1 MVELNIT
8 SLTGKQFLDAKPI
21 YSYQL
26 NGKGGAQ
33 LIISDATTAKA
44 TPFWIHLDDK
54 DQDTVQWLN
63 NTDLIPDI
71 AKTDMLNR
79 DELPREFRLDMTGGI
94 LVVLKGVNTT
104 ANGLPATPI
113 ATLRF
118 YITDTYIISIQHQKI
133 KAIEQLYEQLN
144 KNIGPVDVADWLVQ
158 IFENLTDYANSAVEK
173 IHNQVIKLEDNVLS
187 DKRIISHKEMSHTRR
202 QLVLLRRILTPQRD
216 IFTKIST
223 ERLSWIDDNDRQHMH
238 DVSGRLNIYVSEIDS
253 CLSRLASI
261 IDQINSMLT
270 ESMNKRIYV
279 MSLVST
285 IFLPLTFLTSL
296 FGVNL
301 SGIPL
306 NEFWW
311 AFGGFCFL
319 LTIIGIIL
327 TIWLKK
333 KQWL

>member
-1 MVELNIT
+1 MVERNTI
-8 SLTGKQFLDAKPI
+8 SLTGKQFLEAKPI
-21 YSYQL
+21 YCYQL
-26 NGKGGAQ
+26 NGKGGAN
-33 LIISDATTAKA
+33 LITLEAVTSKLN
-44 TPFWIHLDDK
+44 PFWLHLDDK
-54 DQDTVQWLN
+54 NQDTIQWLS

-71 AKTDMLNR
+71 AKTDMLNH
-79 DELPREFRLDMTGGI
+79 DELPREVRFDITGGI

-104 ANGLPATPI
+104 SNGLPAPPV

-133 KAIEQLYEQLN
+133 KAVDQLHEQLN

-173 IHNQVIKLEDNVLS
+173 IHNQVIKLEDKVLS
-187 DKRIISHKEMSHTRR
+187 DKRIIPHKEMSHIR
-202 QLVLLRRILTPQRD
+202 QQLILLRRILTPQRD

-253 CLSRLASI
+253 CLTRLASI

-301 SGIPL
+301 SGIPF
-306 NEFWW
+306 NEFRW
-311 AFGGFCFL
+311 AFGGF
-319 LTIIGIIL
+319 
-327 TIWLKK
+327 
-333 KQWL
+333 